1 MSRRS
6 ELQLKV
12 LILNT
17 ASKLQDISHRL
28 AQSVNEDNFTAV
40 CEAVNDI
47 PNAYKELAVYIQAV
61 YVQVVEEAIQE
72 AGE

>member
-40 CEAVNDI
+40 CEAVSDI
-47 PNAYKELAVYIQAV
+47 PNAYKELAVYIQ
-61 YVQVVEEAIQE
+61 VVEEALLV

>member
-12 LILNT
+12 LVFNT
-17 ASKLQDISHRL
+17 ASKLQDISQRL
-28 AQSVNEDNFTAV
+28 AQAVKEDNFTAV
-40 CEAVNDI
+40 CEAVSDI
-47 PNAYKELAVYIQAV
+47 PNAYKELAVYIQF
-61 YVQVVEEAIQE
+61 VEEAIQE

>member
-47 PNAYKELAVYIQAV
+47 PNAYKELAVY
-61 YVQVVEEAIQE
+61 VQFVEAAIQE